1 MLIVP
6 TWTLFNIIFYIGLGV
21 LTISLPYS
29 DYHGLWTLQY
39 SKFVKGDGIPSR
51 TAMFILYFLPV
62 VTATVTAWSYLFSG
76 SFIQLIVY
84 GSVSIHFAKRVL
96 ETLFLHK
103 YSGKM
108 AVQTLIFI
116 TFIYSLITGMICY
129 LNTRTVPEMDTLF
142 HIGVVLFF
150 VGEAGNFYHH
160 NLLADLRKGSE
171 GYHIPQG
178 GLFQYAACPHYF
190 WSWFRGWV
198 SYFCLVICLLFW
210 H

>member
-1 MLIVP
+1 M
-6 TWTLFNIIFYIGLGV
+6 
-21 LTISLPYS
+21 
-29 DYHGLWTLQY
+29 
-39 SKFVKGDGIPSR
+39 
-51 TAMFILYFLPV
+51 
-62 VTATVTAWSYLFSG
+62 
-76 SFIQLIVY
+76 QLIVY
-84 GSVSIHFAKRVL
+84 GAVSIHFAKRVL

-210 H
+210 HWLPWPPTSPRETSRHASGTRTNSPIIPKSASVLFRLCFSELGEDLCQ